1 MPPVT
6 YTFSV
11 RDNAA
16 FPPGT
21 RKTGLLP
28 TWVFLKRLADN
39 GDISPQPLIQEI
51 AQGQY
56 KFTYDADAN
65 GEAAGQIDAG
75 ATLANPSD
83 RYLDILLSRDSSR
96 IQAALGPSGAI
107 LDLGQSIPAVNAGQT
122 VGDALNAARAGGF
135 GKWTVNGAAVP
146 PELVMYAADGVT
158 VVRTFTLD
166 DAENPSVRT

>member
-1 MPPVT
+1 LPPVT
-6 YTFSV
+6 YTFSI

-28 TWVFLKRLADN
+28 TWVFLKRLSDN

-96 IQAALGPSGAI
+96 IQAALTVDGAN
-107 LDLGQSIPAVNAGQT
+107 LNLAQAIPAVNTGQT
-122 VGDALNAARAGGF
+122 LGDALNAARAQGF
-135 GKWTVNGAAVP
+135 GRWSVNGAAVP
-146 PELVMYAADGVT
+146 PTLSLFAADGVT

-166 DAENPSVRT
+166 DAENPSART